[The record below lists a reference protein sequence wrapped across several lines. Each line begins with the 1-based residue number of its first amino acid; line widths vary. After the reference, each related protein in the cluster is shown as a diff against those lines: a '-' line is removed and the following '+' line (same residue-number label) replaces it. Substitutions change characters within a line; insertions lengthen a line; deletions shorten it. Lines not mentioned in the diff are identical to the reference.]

1 VKSPRILWY
10 CAWLFGLIFAA
21 HPLAADPA
29 ANAAVPYGE
38 GRLWRVTAPS
48 GAKSY
53 VFGTMHSAHPRV
65 VAVPEPIY
73 AALRECRVLLPE
85 LAMSASE
92 ISQAMLAAM
101 AADREQSLTRVIEDR
116 DLLARVAKAL
126 RKRGL
131 PAASAREMPAWS
143 AIFLLM
149 APVGNYRS
157 PVAPGQVLDLLLID
171 EARRRGMEVVAL
183 ETPEIQFGI
192 FKGLDNADQ
201 VRVLRLMVDGQ
212 SWLYGQESGRFTLE
226 NYLAGRNDRLYR
238 ALTERE
244 GEELVRIVNRRLLH
258 DRNHGMV
265 ERMTPYFLR
274 GGAFTAVGALHL
286 PGEEGV
292 LNLLAQQGFRVERE
306 Y

>member
-1 VKSPRILWY
+1 MKLPRIFWY
-10 CAWLFGLIFAA
+10 SAWLFGLILAA
-21 HPLAADPA
+21 HPLAADD
-29 ANAAVPYGE
+29 AVPYGE

-48 GAKSY
+48 GARNY

-73 AALRECRVLLPE
+73 AALRECRILLPE
-85 LAMSASE
+85 LAMSAAE

-101 AADREQSLTRVIEDR
+101 ASDREQSLTRVVTDR

-131 PAASAREMPAWS
+131 PAASAREMPTWS

-149 APVGNYRS
+149 APIGNYRS
-157 PVAPGQVLDLLLID
+157 PATPGQVLDLLLID
-171 EARRRGMEVVAL
+171 EARRRGMDVVGL

-192 FKGLDNADQ
+192 FKGLNNADQ

-244 GEELVRIVNRRLLH
+244 GEELVRLVNRRLLH

-286 PGEEGV
+286 PGPEGV
-292 LNLLAQQGFRVERE
+292 LNLLARQGFKVERE

>member
-1 VKSPRILWY
+1 MKLPRVLRSS
-10 CAWLFGLIFAA
+10 AWLFGLVFAL
-21 HPLAADPA
+21 HPLAAEGGA
-29 ANAAVPYGE
+29 ASAVPYGE

-48 GAKSY
+48 GARNY

-73 AALRECRVLLPE
+73 AALRECRVMLPE
-85 LAMSASE
+85 LAMSAAE
-92 ISQAMLAAM
+92 INQAMLAAM
-101 AADREQSLTRVIEDR
+101 AADRELALTRVIADR

-131 PAASAREMPAWS
+131 PADSAREMPAWS

-149 APVGNYRS
+149 APIGNYRS

-171 EARRRGMEVVAL
+171 EARRRGMEVVGL

-192 FKGLDNADQ
+192 FKGLANDDQ
-201 VRVLRLMVDGQ
+201 VRVLRLMVDGR

-226 NYLAGRNDRLYR
+226 NYLAGRNDRLFR

-244 GEELVRIVNRRLLH
+244 GEDLVRIVNRRLLH

-265 ERMTPYFLR
+265 DRMTPYFLR

-286 PGEEGV
+286 PGAEGV
-292 LNLLAQQGFRVERE
+292 LNLLAARGFKVERE

>member
-1 VKSPRILWY
+1 MKPPRILWY
-10 CAWLFGLIFAA
+10 SVWLFGLILGA
-21 HPLAADPA
+21 HPLAADTA
-29 ANAAVPYGE
+29 AGEAVPYGD

-48 GAKSY
+48 GARNY

-85 LAMSASE
+85 LAMSAAE

-131 PAASAREMPAWS
+131 PAASAREMPTWS

-149 APVGNYRS
+149 APIGNYRS

-171 EARRRGMEVVAL
+171 EARRRGMAVVGL

-192 FKGLDNADQ
+192 FKGLNSADQ
-201 VRVLRLMVDGQ
+201 VRVLRLMVDGRN
-212 SWLYGQESGRFTLE
+212 WLYDQESGRFTLE

-244 GEELVRIVNRRLLH
+244 DEDLVRLVNRRLLH

-265 ERMTPYFLR
+265 ERMTPFFLR

-292 LNLLAQQGFRVERE
+292 LNLLARQGFKVERE